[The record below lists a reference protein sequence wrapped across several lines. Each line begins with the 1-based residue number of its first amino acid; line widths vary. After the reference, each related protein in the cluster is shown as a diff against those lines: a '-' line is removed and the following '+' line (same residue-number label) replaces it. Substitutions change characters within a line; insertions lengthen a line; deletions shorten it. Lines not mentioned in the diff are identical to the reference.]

1 MSNIKKRIIY
11 GSLYMCKYTHSS
23 NFNNINVY
31 SINSNSYAPHLRLK
45 KKYFKKQKINFNP
58 LSTLI
63 IGYSTFISI
72 LKPEFIGVLFLT
84 ILIYLIDL
92 IYKNLKDPI
101 INASTLFFSVIYIF
115 IPLPLI
121 ILIGNQSQV
130 YEYKTVIGLFILI
143 WSSDS
148 WAYACGKLFGN
159 RKLYELISPK
169 KTWEG
174 FIGAIFFTTFTGL
187 LLSFSGFGL
196 SPLEWG
202 VLGMITAFFATTG
215 DLFQSMLKRS
225 SNIKDTGNILPGH
238 GGILDRID
246 SILFCFPVYYIYF
259 YHFKPLIAY

>member
-1 MSNIKKRIIY
+1 MSNIKKRIIF
-11 GSLYMCKYTHSS
+11 GSLYIASILIAAISTISMCILLILIATLAT
-23 NFNNINVY
+23 FEI
-31 SINSNSYAPHLRLK
+31 K
-45 KKYFKKQKINFNP
+45 KIFQKQKINFNS

-84 ILIYLIDL
+84 ILIYLFGL
-92 IYKNLKDPI
+92 MYKNLKDPI

-130 YEYKTVIGLFILI
+130 HEYKTVIGLFILI

-174 FIGAIFFTTFTGL
+174 FIGAIFFTTSTGL
-187 LLSFSGFGL
+187 LLSFLEFGL

-246 SILFCFPVYYIYF
+246 SILFCFPVYYVYF
-259 YHFKPLIAY
+259 YHFKPLMAY